1 MKIRLIAS
9 LLLLACAQHAGAAQS
24 ATQAAPPTPPAPP
37 AITAT
42 PPVPPPAAASARAGD
57 DADDDDDAD
66 DRPVQVRLRRQ
77 GNAVV
82 SVGRDAE
89 LAAGREADAVVA
101 IGGNAL
107 SAGTVRDGVVAVDG
121 NARATGP
128 VGQGVVAVLGDAYV
142 NSSARSVVAVFGN
155 VELGPEARV
164 SREVVAVGGIVR
176 RDPAAQVSGREQV
189 VSIGHLGTL
198 DGLRTWLKR
207 CALLGRPLA
216 FDARLGWAWG
226 IALGFVALYALLAL
240 LFRDA
245 IARCVHTFETWPGR
259 SLLAALLS
267 IALTPVLFV
276 LLLVTV
282 IGVVLLPFLG
292 VALMAA
298 TLFGKAVMLVWIG
311 RRVYRDERPLVPLLI
326 GAAFVLLLYVVPV
339 LGFVVY
345 KLLGLVGLGV
355 VLYTLLLAIRPA
367 PAGAAAA
374 PAAASTTGADAGAEA
389 LAAKAA
395 EASPSPGVAP
405 EAGPTAAA
413 GPPPAAGIAPPID
426 FTSLPR
432 AGFWPRMAALA
443 VDAMMILVVTQL
455 VSHAG
460 ARAVL
465 ALLAIYAAILWRH
478 KGTTVGGSVFGLKV
492 VRTDGRPLDWTT
504 SIVRALGCLLSLA
517 IAGLGFL
524 WIAIDHDSQ
533 AWHDRIAGTA
543 VVRVP
548 KGVSL
553 L

>member
-1 MKIRLIAS
+1 MKLRLIAS

-24 ATQAAPPTPPAPP
+24 ATQATPLTPPTPPA
-37 AITAT
+37 ITA
-42 PPVPPPAAASARAGD
+42 PAPVPPPAAASARAGE
-57 DADDDDDAD
+57 DADDDDAD

-164 SREVVAVGGIVR
+164 SREVVAVGGTVR
-176 RDPAAQVSGREQV
+176 RDPAAEVSGREQV
-189 VSIGHLGTL
+189 VSIGRLGTL
-198 DGLRTWLKR
+198 DGLRTWLKQ

-226 IALGFVALYALLAL
+226 IALAFVALYALLAL

-245 IARCVHTFETWPGR
+245 ITRCVHTLETWPGR

-282 IGVVLLPFLG
+282 IGIVLLPFLG

-311 RRVYRDERPLVPLLI
+311 RRVYRDEQPLVPLLI

-339 LGFVVY
+339 LGLVVY

-367 PAGAAAA
+367 PAPAVA
-374 PAAASTTGADAGAEA
+374 PAAASTTSADAAAPAATAE
-389 LAAKAA
+389 
-395 EASPSPGVAP
+395 EISPSPGAAP
-405 EAGPTAAA
+405 TAGPAPTTA
-413 GPPPAAGIAPPID
+413 PPPAAGIAPPID
-426 FTSLPR
+426 FSSLPR

-465 ALLAIYAAILWRH
+465 ALLAIYAAILWQQ

-524 WIAIDHDSQ
+524 WIAIDSDSQ